1 MKNDVDKAHDEEFK
15 KAVGMP
21 LEKVLHLYKR
31 AVENDWRTV
40 QATTQ
45 QVFTRFTASRATAAE
60 AAELLKL
67 ARSIL
72 ASENGKHLE
81 LAGLPR
87 E

>member
-1 MKNDVDKAHDEEFK
+1 MTPEEQFRD
-15 KAVGMP
+15 AVGMP
-21 LEKVLHLYKR
+21 IERAINVYQR

-45 QVFTRFTASRATAAE
+45 QALSKFAASRTTAAE

-72 ASENGKHLE
+72 KGENGGHLKA
-81 LAGLPR
+81 AGL